1 MRDLFCMAS
10 PTRID
15 LRFGLDGD
23 SILRGGGGGEGWY

>member
-23 SILRGGGGGEGWY
+23 SILQRGEGWY